1 MTNLYNDQANMTI
14 VRVSDF
20 EEGVK
25 LTPEKREQLFILN

>member
-1 MTNLYNDQANMTI
+1 MTI

-25 LTPEKREQLFILN
+25 LTPEKREQLFILK